1 MLLLAPAQPRAT
13 LASRRVRWVLAAGS
27 AFAAMLALLYLPFIL
42 AGGSDA
48 AALGA
53 FGSQWRFNPLLYRM
67 VEALAPAAVARPYA
81 ALLIVVGIGMII
93 WRWQLHR
100 TGTPVLPP
108 LDAAFVL
115 LLLLSPVVNPW
126 YWLWA
131 LALSA
136 RLGRCWV
143 AAGGVIAVLS
153 YLNSTVLFE
162 AALWPGSE
170 PAAQY
175 LVPWPLALIQVSV
188 LLGAFFA
195 GGGRIPLPRVVL

>member
-1 MLLLAPAQPRAT
+1 
-13 LASRRVRWVLAAGS
+13 
-27 AFAAMLALLYLPFIL
+27 
-42 AGGSDA
+42 
-48 AALGA
+48 
-53 FGSQWRFNPLLYRM
+53 
-67 VEALAPAAVARPYA
+67 
-81 ALLIVVGIGMII
+81 MII
-93 WRWQLHR
+93 WRWRRQLR
-100 TGTPVLPP
+100 RSGTPVLP
-108 LDAAFVL
+108 LDVAIIL

-162 AALWPGSE
+162 AALWHGTE

-175 LVPWPLALIQVSV
+175 LVPWPLALIQAGV
-188 LLGAFFA
+188 LLGAFFV
-195 GGGRIPLPRVVL
+195 GGGRILFKFPRRFAS